1 LQIVSRGCAF
11 FAQFRFVYLKLSS
24 KPSTSSL
31 WRTVPRLAA
40 VISSS
45 GKPVSA
51 KQNLSPPRSPRCSIL
66 RQLFGFALLLLP
78 LPLRAQ
84 SPENAAHELA
94 MKVCLGGHKQPV
106 KVAWQEY
113 TSSGAYFSDTR
124 KKAFLDQIS
133 ACGMEATEDSD
144 VPRLTVTLRYTPSKA
159 LLIASLTEA
168 VNGQQL
174 FVVEI
179 PRASLLVARESGVAP
194 QLRGELLW
202 SEEKQIQSAIGWQ
215 DPSAQERFLLVF
227 GDGLVSRLRFEN
239 NAWKLMDSA
248 ELPGAGRRSRSGEG
262 GFFYG
267 RAKQKFELVLR
278 KKVCELNL
286 DGRLSLTCSGNEVP
300 NRTAE
305 IASTCEESPRYLVA
319 GKGDY
324 TQPDR
329 ITLGNAAKTGGA
341 ASAAPEESYSGSV
354 EMPGPVLD
362 ISVAENSKT
371 AFAVAKNLSTGN
383 YEVYRITAV
392 CSD

>member
-1 LQIVSRGCAF
+1 MRSVARRTRLAGV
-11 FAQFRFVYLKLSS
+11 LSS
-24 KPSTSSL
+24 S
-31 WRTVPRLAA
+31 
-40 VISSS
+40 I
-45 GKPVSA
+45 KPVSA
-51 KQNLSPPRSPRCSIL
+51 KQNLSLPRSRGRMIL
-66 RQLFGFALLLLP
+66 CQLFGFALLFLSASAH
-78 LPLRAQ
+78 AQ

-113 TSSGAYFSDTR
+113 SSSSGYFSEAR

-133 ACGMEATEDSD
+133 ACGMEATESSD
-144 VPRLTVTLRYTPSKA
+144 APRLTVTLRYTPSRA

-179 PRASLLVARESGVAP
+179 PRASLLVAQESGAAP
-194 QLRGELLW
+194 QLREELLW
-202 SEEKQIQSAIGWQ
+202 SEEKPIQSAIGWQ
-215 DPSAQERFLLVF
+215 DPSAQERFLFVLS
-227 GDGLVSRLRFEN
+227 DGLVSRFRFEN
-239 NAWKLMDSA
+239 NTWKLTDSA
-248 ELPGAGRRSRSGEG
+248 DLPGSGRRSRSGEG

-267 RAKQKFELVLR
+267 RAKQKFELVLH

-300 NRTAE
+300 DRTAE

-329 ITLGNAAKTGGA
+329 ITLGSAAKAGFA
-341 ASAAPEESYSGSV
+341 ASAASEESYSGSV

>member
-1 LQIVSRGCAF
+1 
-11 FAQFRFVYLKLSS
+11 
-24 KPSTSSL
+24 
-31 WRTVPRLAA
+31 
-40 VISSS
+40 
-45 GKPVSA
+45 VSA
-51 KQNLSPPRSPRCSIL
+51 KQNLSSPRSPRFSIL
-66 RQLFGFALLLLP
+66 RQLFGFALLLFFP
-78 LPLRAQ
+78 PARAQ

-94 MKVCLGGHKQPV
+94 MKVCLGGHRQPV

-113 TSSGAYFSDTR
+113 TSSNAYFSDIR

-133 ACGMEATEDSD
+133 ACGLEATENSD
-144 VPRLTVTLRYTPSKA
+144 APRLTVTLRYTPSKA

-179 PRASLLVARESGVAP
+179 PRPSLLAVRESGAAP
-194 QLRGELLW
+194 QLREDLVW
-202 SEEKQIQSAIGWQ
+202 SEEKPIQSAIGWQ
-215 DPSAQERFLLVF
+215 DPSSQERFLLVF
-227 GDGLVSRLRFEN
+227 SDGLISRFRFEN

-248 ELPGAGRRSRSGEG
+248 ELPGGGHRSRSVDG

-267 RAKQKFELVLR
+267 RAKQKFELVLH

-286 DGRLSLTCSGNEVP
+286 DGRLSLTCNGNEVP
-300 NRTAE
+300 NRTAD
-305 IASTCEESPRYLVA
+305 IASSCEESPRYLVA

-329 ITLGNAAKTGGA
+329 ITLGSAAKTGGA
-341 ASAAPEESYSGSV
+341 ASTAPEEGYSGAV

-362 ISVAENSKT
+362 ISVAENSKS

>member
-1 LQIVSRGCAF
+1 M
-11 FAQFRFVYLKLSS
+11 RFVAHRS
-24 KPSTSSL
+24 
-31 WRTVPRLAA
+31 RLAA

-51 KQNLSPPRSPRCSIL
+51 KQNLSSPRSRGRTSLC
-66 RQLFGFALLLLP
+66 QLFGFALLFLSS
-78 LPLRAQ
+78 PLRAQ
-84 SPENAAHELA
+84 SPDNAAHELA

-106 KVAWQEY
+106 KVAWQES
-113 TSSGAYFSDTR
+113 TSTSAYFSDIR

-133 ACGMEATEDSD
+133 ACGMEATETSD
-144 VPRLTVTLRYTPSKA
+144 APRLTVTLRYTPSKA

-179 PRASLLVARESGVAP
+179 PRASLLVARETGVTP
-194 QLRGELLW
+194 QLREELLW
-202 SEEKQIQSAIGWQ
+202 SEEKPIQSAIGWQ
-215 DPSAQERFLLVF
+215 DPSSQERFLFVLS
-227 GDGLVSRLRFEN
+227 DGIVSRFRLEN
-239 NAWKLMDSA
+239 NAWKLIDSA
-248 ELPGAGRRSRSGEG
+248 DLLVAGRRSHAGEG

-267 RAKQKFELVLR
+267 RAKQKFELVLH

-286 DGRLSLTCSGNEVP
+286 DGRLSLTCTGNEVL

-305 IASTCEESPRYLVA
+305 IASSCEESTRYLVA

-329 ITLGNAAKTGGA
+329 ITLGSAVKTGVTTS
-341 ASAAPEESYSGSV
+341 ASSEESHSGSV
-354 EMPGPVLD
+354 EIPGPVLD

>member
-1 LQIVSRGCAF
+1 MRSVARRTRLAGV
-11 FAQFRFVYLKLSS
+11 LSS
-24 KPSTSSL
+24 S
-31 WRTVPRLAA
+31 
-40 VISSS
+40 I
-45 GKPVSA
+45 KPVSA
-51 KQNLSPPRSPRCSIL
+51 KQNLSLPRSRGRMIL
-66 RQLFGFALLLLP
+66 CQLFGFALLFLSASAH
-78 LPLRAQ
+78 AQ

-113 TSSGAYFSDTR
+113 SSSSGYFSDAR

-133 ACGMEATEDSD
+133 ACGMEATESSD
-144 VPRLTVTLRYTPSKA
+144 APRLAVTLRYTPSRA

-168 VNGQQL
+168 VNGQQP

-179 PRASLLVARESGVAP
+179 PRASLLVAQESGAAP
-194 QLRGELLW
+194 QLREELLW
-202 SEEKQIQSAIGWQ
+202 SEEKPIQSAIGWQ
-215 DPSAQERFLLVF
+215 DPSAQERFLFVLS
-227 GDGLVSRLRFEN
+227 DGLVSRFRFEN
-239 NAWKLMDSA
+239 NTWKLTDSA
-248 ELPGAGRRSRSGEG
+248 DLSGPGRRSRSGEG

-267 RAKQKFELVLR
+267 RAKQKFELVLH

-300 NRTAE
+300 DRTAE
-305 IASTCEESPRYLVA
+305 IGSTCEESPRYLVA

-329 ITLGNAAKTGGA
+329 ISLGSAAKTGGA
-341 ASAAPEESYSGSV
+341 ASAASEESYSGSV

>member
-1 LQIVSRGCAF
+1 L
-11 FAQFRFVYLKLSS
+11 
-24 KPSTSSL
+24 
-31 WRTVPRLAA
+31 
-40 VISSS
+40 
-45 GKPVSA
+45 
-51 KQNLSPPRSPRCSIL
+51 IL
-66 RQLFGFALLLLP
+66 RQLFGFALLLLS

-94 MKVCLGGHKQPV
+94 MKVCLGGRKQPV

-113 TSSGAYFSDTR
+113 SSSSGYFSDAR

-133 ACGMEATEDSD
+133 ACGMEAAANSD
-144 VPRLTVTLRYTPSKA
+144 APRLTVTLRYTPSKA

-179 PRASLLVARESGVAP
+179 PRASLLVARESGAAP

-202 SEEKQIQSAIGWQ
+202 SEEKPIQSAIGWQ
-215 DPSAQERFLLVF
+215 DSSAQERYLLVLS
-227 GDGLVSRLRFEN
+227 DGLVSRFRFED

-248 ELPGAGRRSRSGEG
+248 DLPGVGRRSRSGEG
-262 GFFYG
+262 GFFYA
-267 RAKQKFELVLR
+267 RAKQRFELVLR
-278 KKVCELNL
+278 KRVCELNL
-286 DGRLSLTCSGNEVP
+286 DGRLSLSCSGNDVP
-300 NRTAE
+300 DGTAE

-329 ITLGNAAKTGGA
+329 ITLGSAVKTGVASSA
-341 ASAAPEESYSGSV
+341 ASEETYSGSV

-362 ISVAENSKT
+362 ISVAENPKT

-392 CSD
+392 CGD

>member
-1 LQIVSRGCAF
+1 M
-11 FAQFRFVYLKLSS
+11 RFVAR
-24 KPSTSSL
+24 
-31 WRTVPRLAA
+31 RTRLAA

-51 KQNLSPPRSPRCSIL
+51 KQNLSPPRSRGRINLC
-66 RQLFGFALLLLP
+66 QLFGFVLLLLSSP
-78 LPLRAQ
+78 VRAQ

-113 TSSGAYFSDTR
+113 TSSGAYFSDAR

-133 ACGMEATEDSD
+133 ACGMEAAENSD
-144 VPRLTVTLRYTPSKA
+144 APRLTVTLRYTPSKA
-159 LLIASLTEA
+159 LLIASLT
-168 VNGQQL
+168 VVSGQQL

-179 PRASLLVARESGVAP
+179 PRASLLVARESGAAP

-202 SEEKQIQSAIGWQ
+202 SEEKPIQSAIGWQ
-215 DPSAQERFLLVF
+215 DPSAQERNLLVF
-227 GDGLVSRLRFEN
+227 SDGLVSRFRSEN

-267 RAKQKFELVLR
+267 RPKQKFELMLH

-300 NRTAE
+300 DRTAE

-329 ITLGNAAKTGGA
+329 ITLGTAVKTGVASSA
-341 ASAAPEESYSGSV
+341 ASEESYSGSV

>member
-1 LQIVSRGCAF
+1 M
-11 FAQFRFVYLKLSS
+11 RFVAR
-24 KPSTSSL
+24 
-31 WRTVPRLAA
+31 RTRLAA

-51 KQNLSPPRSPRCSIL
+51 KQNLSPPRSQGRTIFC
-66 RQLFGFALLLLP
+66 QLFGFALLLFSP
-78 LPLRAQ
+78 PARAQ

-106 KVAWQEY
+106 RVHWQE
-113 TSSGAYFSDTR
+113 SAGSPAYLSEAR
-124 KKAFLDQIS
+124 KKVFLDQIS
-133 ACGMEATEDSD
+133 ACGMEATENSD
-144 VPRLTVTLRYTPSKA
+144 APRLTVTLGYTPSKA

-179 PRASLLVARESGVAP
+179 PRASLLVARESGTAP
-194 QLRGELLW
+194 QLREELLW
-202 SEEKQIQSAIGWQ
+202 SEEKPIQSAIGWQ
-215 DPSAQERFLLVF
+215 DSSAQERYLLLF
-227 GDGLVSRLRFEN
+227 GDGLVSRFRFEN
-239 NAWKLMDSA
+239 NVWKLMDSA
-248 ELPGAGRRSRSGEG
+248 ELPGAGHRSRTGDG

-267 RAKQKFELVLR
+267 RAKQKFELVLH

-300 NRTAE
+300 DRTAE
-305 IASTCEESPRYLVA
+305 IGSTCEESPRYLVA

-329 ITLGNAAKTGGA
+329 ITLGGAAKTRVA
-341 ASAAPEESYSGSV
+341 ASAASEESYSGSV

-362 ISVAENSKT
+362 ISVAENSKS

>member
-1 LQIVSRGCAF
+1 
-11 FAQFRFVYLKLSS
+11 
-24 KPSTSSL
+24 
-31 WRTVPRLAA
+31 
-40 VISSS
+40 
-45 GKPVSA
+45 
-51 KQNLSPPRSPRCSIL
+51 
-66 RQLFGFALLLLP
+66 
-78 LPLRAQ
+78 
-84 SPENAAHELA
+84 

-113 TSSGAYFSDTR
+113 TSSAAYFSDTR

-133 ACGMEATEDSD
+133 ACGMEAAENSD
-144 VPRLTVTLRYTPSKA
+144 APRLTVTLRYTPSKA
-159 LLIASLTEA
+159 LLIASLTDA

-179 PRASLLVARESGVAP
+179 PRASLLAIRESGATP
-194 QLRGELLW
+194 QLREELLW
-202 SEEKQIQSAIGWQ
+202 SEEKPIQSAVGWQ
-215 DPSAQERFLLVF
+215 DPPAQERYLLVF
-227 GDGLVSRLRFEN
+227 SDGIVSRFGFEKS
-239 NAWKLMDSA
+239 AWKSMDSA

-262 GFFYG
+262 GFFYA
-267 RAKQKFELVLR
+267 RAKQKFELVLHKR
-278 KKVCELNL
+278 VCELNL
-286 DGRLSLTCSGNEVP
+286 DGRLSLTCSGNDVP

-329 ITLGNAAKTGGA
+329 ITLGSAAKTGVATSA
-341 ASAAPEESYSGSV
+341 ASEESYSGSV

-392 CSD
+392 CGN